1 MDKEKWI
8 ADKIK
13 KLLDEGKTQAQAEA
27 TAESMWTDRNDSKS
41 KEMLLDQKAVN
52 YTTVSGQ
59 VGKACAGCRW
69 FETYGSEYSRQDEC
83 HLVRSYPLA
92 IEPTG
97 LCDRYEATPEETPLT
112 MTPMPV
118 VIVEPE
124 TAEDDSEALEA
135 TGMAELK
142 TGAEKSLTDRIWQRI
157 KARLSTP
164 QDDSVGFK
172 VKGNHW
178 IAWWSNNFKDRDDE
192 LFTAKAI
199 DAYVKRV
206 DMGIVEPPALAIW
219 HLGEKSYIGQAAWV
233 ARHGHSVMAAG
244 EFDAATKER
253 VKAYYRKNASK
264 TALSHG
270 FTFPKSSFKDGVY
283 HAFNSFEISLLPRG
297 VEANSYTSLEG
308 VKAMPVTKEK
318 QEYLKEVGY
327 TDEEITDILASRE
340 ARDKAIEA
348 TGEAFKDFTD
358 PDQTETAPDAIDA
371 VSKAFKDLFPEL
383 IEADA
388 DNAEANLKMAK
399 VVAAQQTDL
408 SAIKASLAKIEAF
421 ISQTPKRA
429 SKAAETEIDPEDEDD
444 AKDFLSRYEDGQ
456 VDEKLVKAL
465 GASAFDKSDFRK
477 SLSQHGI
484 NLR

>member
-1 MDKEKWI
+1 MPTEVEVQNALLEDVQRRSKDIERAFAAEMDKLTK
-8 ADKIK
+8 A
-13 KLLDEGKTQAQAEA
+13 AEPP
-27 TAESMWTDRNDSKS
+27 KS
-41 KEMLLDQKAVN
+41 D
-52 YTTVSGQ
+52 
-59 VGKACAGCRW
+59 
-69 FETYGSEYSRQDEC
+69 
-83 HLVRSYPLA
+83 
-92 IEPTG
+92 
-97 LCDRYEATPEETPLT
+97 
-112 MTPMPV
+112 
-118 VIVEPE
+118 
-124 TAEDDSEALEA
+124 DDSERMEPVPDDEA
-135 TGMAELK
+135 AEDGGK
-142 TGAEKSLTDRIWQRI
+142 KPDKKPAADEAEKSLTERIWQRI
-157 KARLSTP
+157 SDHLGRKEA
-164 QDDSVGFK
+164 DDGVGLK

-192 LFTAKAI
+192 IFTAKAI
-199 DAYVKRV
+199 DAYIKRV
-206 DMGIVEPPALAIW
+206 DIGIVEPPALAIW
-219 HLGEKSYIGQAAWV
+219 HLGEKSYLGKAAWV

-244 EFDAATKER
+244 EFDADTPER

-270 FTFPKSSFKDGVY
+270 FTFPKSQFKDGVY

-308 VKAMPVTKEK
+308 VKAMPVTKAK
-318 QEYLKEVGY
+318 QDYLKEVGY

-358 PDQTETAPDAIDA
+358 PSPTEDTAETVDA

-388 DNAEANLKMAK
+388 DNAQANLKMAK
-399 VVAAQQTDL
+399 VVAQQQTDL
-408 SAIKASLAKIEAF
+408 SAIKESLKKIEAF
-421 ISQTPKRA
+421 LSQTPKRA
-429 SKAAETEIDPEDEDD
+429 SKAEETEIDPEDEDD
-444 AKDFLSRYEDGQ
+444 AKDFLARFEQGN